1 MSFTRKVI
9 DGARSGLSSLMNKV
23 AADDTPL
30 SHVDEEGLQSELADR
45 VAARKGGR
53 KPADNPLAKL
63 AGSSAAARQ
72 KREKMAAR
80 REAKINSDRN
90 KRAKAEADAQE
101 AAFRDAQRRAQ
112 QQQSTRSRSTS
123 GGGARSAGQRARDR
137 ARSIF
142 DRDDP
147 KIAEHYKTL
156 QLSNGAPFDEVKK
169 AYRKLMRKYHPD
181 LHTGSEK
188 KQKAATELSMRVTQA
203 YNALDEHLNKKS

>member
-1 MSFTRKVI
+1 VSFTRKVI

-45 VAARKGGR
+45 VAARKGAR
-53 KPADNPLAKL
+53 SPADNPIAKL
-63 AGSSAAARQ
+63 AGSSSAAREKRAKLAERRSARVDSERQ
-72 KREKMAAR
+72 KRAR
-80 REAKINSDRN
+80 AENEAH
-90 KRAKAEADAQE
+90 E

-112 QQQSTRSRSTS
+112 QQARSSSSRS
-123 GGGARSAGQRARDR
+123 GGKSAGQRARDK

-147 KIAEHYKTL
+147 KIVEHYKTL
-156 QLSNGAPFDEVKK
+156 QLPNGAPFDEVKK

-203 YNALDEHLNKKS
+203 YNALDEHLNGK